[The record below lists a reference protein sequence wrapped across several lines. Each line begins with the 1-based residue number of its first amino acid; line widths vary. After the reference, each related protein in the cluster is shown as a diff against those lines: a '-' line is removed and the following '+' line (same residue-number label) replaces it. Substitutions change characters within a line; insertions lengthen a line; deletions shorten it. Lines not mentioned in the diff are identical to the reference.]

1 LHLFSPICLLIFFQ
15 AAAFPDTIYGPE
27 STQHRLESET
37 ADNLTWNRFANRE
50 PGALSHETELA
61 LAHITFHEASSATP
75 LADCIDRVSKLGHA
89 EQELG
94 AQQMSRKNVM
104 IIAGR
109 GRRLATEN
117 HHDELKS
124 ILASGS
130 SSKKL
135 VGGDARKTV
144 GDVGAAF
151 IVAGPAEAS
160 ILIMQSAH
168 NSTDI

>member
-1 LHLFSPICLLIFFQ
+1 LLISFQ
-15 AAAFPDTIYGPE
+15 VTPFPDTVYGPE
-27 STQHRLESET
+27 STQHRLQSET

-50 PGALSHETELA
+50 PGALSRETEQA

-75 LADCIDRVSKLGHA
+75 LADCIERAIKLGHV
-89 EQELG
+89 EQELR
-94 AQQMSRKNVM
+94 AEQMSRKNVM
-104 IIAGR
+104 IVAGR

-124 ILASGS
+124 ILASGT
-130 SSKKL
+130 SSKKH

-151 IVAGPAEAS
+151 IVAGPSEAS
-160 ILIMQSAH
+160 ILVMQRAH
-168 NSTDI
+168 NPNDV